1 VKIRPKIKLFGYST
15 LIYGTANLLTKLV
28 VITLVPL
35 YTTYLSVNEV
45 GLIVFLEMI
54 ELFVVTIIPIGCI
67 NAMWRFLAEEK
78 GYNKNKIII
87 SAFTVIMV
95 SGLVI
100 IFLLLFFQNNISS
113 FFGIP
118 NDNNLLVFVFVSC
131 FLQSISHF
139 IYSLLQYKNQ
149 SIFYLI
155 LSLVQFLSLV
165 GLTIY
170 LIVYSG
176 QGIIG
181 IYYAKT
187 SVFFAS
193 FICIIFILI
202 KNTRALPSFK
212 FIKKI
217 LIFGLPMIPMMLLMP
232 VLNVSDRYFLKLFT
246 SLEEIGRYGIAYKFG
261 MLINMFLVIPI
272 NRSWGPQMFQV
283 GKSKEEN
290 RKIHQD
296 LTFYYSYIGWF
307 IIVGLSFF
315 SDTIIS
321 IVANKEYLAA
331 AWLIPWVSL
340 AYFVGGFKIFFL
352 ASATL
357 ADRTDLLVKTGLLAI
372 ITNVC
377 LNYFFIK
384 NYGVEGAVLSTILSN
399 LILILLLLNFTKS
412 VNQFSWPMK
421 KIVHGAI
428 IASLIII
435 IFKTIQ
441 EFAIDYIFVVKCLL
455 LIMFPILSIFTNL
468 IGEKEMNGVRYLWS
482 SILKKVKF
490 NYE

>member
-1 VKIRPKIKLFGYST
+1 MKIRPKIKLFGYST
-15 LIYGTANLLTKLV
+15 LIYGMANLLTKLA

-35 YTTYLSVNEV
+35 YTTYLSVHEV
-45 GLIVFLEMI
+45 GLIVFLEMV

-67 NAMWRFLAEEK
+67 NAMWRFLPEEK
-78 GYNKNKIII
+78 GHNKNKIII

-100 IFLLLFFQNNISS
+100 TFLLLFFQNNISL

-118 NDNNLLVFVFVSC
+118 NDNNLLFFVFVSC
-131 FLQSISHF
+131 FLQSMSHF

-149 SIFYLI
+149 SVFYLI

-187 SVFFAS
+187 SVFFTS

-428 IASLIII
+428 IACFIII
-435 IFKTIQ
+435 LFKTFQ
-441 EFAIDYIFVVKCLL
+441 EFAIDYTFVVKWILL
-455 LIMFPILSIFTNL
+455 MMFPILSLFTKL
-468 IGEKEMNGVRYLWS
+468 IGEKEINGVKYLWHF
-482 SILKKVKF
+482 IFRKL
-490 NYE
+490 